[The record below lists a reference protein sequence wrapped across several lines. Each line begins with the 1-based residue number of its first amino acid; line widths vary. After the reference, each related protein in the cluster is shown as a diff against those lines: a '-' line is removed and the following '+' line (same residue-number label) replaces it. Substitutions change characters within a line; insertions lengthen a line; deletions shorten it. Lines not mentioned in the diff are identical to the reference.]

1 MSMPEHDKLVQDFKE
16 ARAKYRELY
25 AKIIDI
31 GVKGVIDPRELSAA
45 KCEAGGSYH
54 GGCTDIDLGKVIQ
67 PLKQR

>member
-1 MSMPEHDKLVQDFKE
+1 MPEHDKLVQDFKE

-45 KCEAGGSYH
+45 KCEAGDSCH
-54 GGCTDIDLGKVIQ
+54 GGSTDIALERLV
-67 PLKQR
+67 PPERTR